1 MRLKKEKNI
10 EIQWLKYLEKKL
22 KFDLSK
28 NEIMDKVFSNKINVN
43 IVTKNSWLGIILWP
57 SVKIIKLFVRNKK
70 EKKGICSILM

>member
-28 NEIMDKVFSNKINVN
+28 NGIMDKVFSNKINVN
-43 IVTKNSWLGIILWP
+43 IVTKNS
-57 SVKIIKLFVRNKK
+57 
-70 EKKGICSILM
+70 

>member
-57 SVKIIKLFVRNKK
+57 SVKIIKLFVMNKK